1 MIGSK
6 NTKTPS
12 TQEHLEIEDIRDGFV
27 VLKNGIV
34 SVVLEVNA
42 LNFDLLSE
50 KEQDTKILHFA
61 ALLNSLNF
69 VFQIVVRTELTDTT
83 DYIEKLRAYQQKV
96 ISDALKTQIE
106 IYINFIN
113 NLTYNK
119 DVLDKTFYMVIPE
132 SPSIVEK
139 TSFVKQL
146 FGKKNKITNIKSI
159 LDYVKPR
166 LTPKADNIIKQF
178 KNIGLVA
185 KKLDTDSLIRL
196 YYSMYDPDRTGVTKL
211 QLSTTE
217 YTSSLVQTKLTKP
230 NETT

>member
-1 MIGSK
+1 MPAAITSK
-6 NTKTPS
+6 IPS

-27 VLKNGIV
+27 ILKNGVV
-34 SVVLEVNA
+34 SSLLEVSA
-42 LNFDLLSE
+42 LNFDLLSDE
-50 KEQDTKILHFA
+50 EQDIKIMHFA

-83 DYIEKLRAYQQKV
+83 EYIDKLRVYAQTQ
-96 ISDALKTQIE
+96 ISDSLRNQIE

-113 NLTYNK
+113 NLTINK

-139 TSFVKQL
+139 TSFVKQI

-166 LTPKADNIIKQF
+166 LLPKGDNIMKQF
-178 KNIGLVA
+178 KNIGLNA
-185 KKLDTDSLIRL
+185 KRLDTDSLIRL
-196 YYSMYDPDRTGVTKL
+196 YYSMYDPDKTGISKL
-211 QLSTTE
+211 KLSTTE
-217 YTSSLVQTKLTKP
+217 FTSGLVQPKINK
-230 NETT
+230 

>member
-1 MIGSK
+1 MPTAMSPKI
-6 NTKTPS
+6 PS

-27 VLKNGIV
+27 ILKNGVV
-34 SVVLEVNA
+34 SSLLEVNA
-42 LNFDLLSE
+42 LNFDLLSAE
-50 KEQDTKILHFA
+50 EQDIKIMHFA

-83 DYIEKLRAYQQKV
+83 EYIDKLRVYAQTQ
-96 ISDALKTQIE
+96 ISDSLRNQIE

-113 NLTYNK
+113 NLTINK

-146 FGKKNKITNIKSI
+146 FGKKSKITNIKSI

-166 LTPKADNIIKQF
+166 LIPKGDNIMKQF
-178 KNIGLVA
+178 KNIGLNA
-185 KKLDTDSLIRL
+185 KRLDTDALIRL
-196 YYSMYDPDRTGVTKL
+196 YYSMYDPDKTGISKL
-211 QLSTTE
+211 KLSTTE
-217 YTSSLVQTKLTKP
+217 FTSGLVQPKINK
-230 NETT
+230 